1 MNSTEQLTQE
11 IESAIPALMQRIKEE
26 TLLRV
31 EREASQAATA
41 VAVDAAKKWAEEV
54 LAPEVAAQLA
64 VGKSGFIAAAE
75 DAAKRIGET
84 LSDALVEQVKK
95 SLASSYVLKEV
106 TEKLMRG
113 Y

>member
-1 MNSTEQLTQE
+1 MSELK
-11 IESAIPALMQRIKEE
+11 IIS
-26 TLLRV
+26 
-31 EREASQAATA
+31 
-41 VAVDAAKKWAEEV
+41 
-54 LAPEVAAQLA
+54 
-64 VGKSGFIAAAE
+64 AAE

-84 LSDALVEQVKK
+84 LSDALVEQVRK